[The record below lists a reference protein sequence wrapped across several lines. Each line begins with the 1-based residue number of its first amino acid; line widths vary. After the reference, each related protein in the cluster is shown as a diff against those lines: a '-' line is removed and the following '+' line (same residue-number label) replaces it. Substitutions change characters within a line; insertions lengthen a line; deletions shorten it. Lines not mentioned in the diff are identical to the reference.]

1 MSDNVLASVN
11 LTQAQVER
19 LLAKSLIEENE
30 ELSGL
35 LDGKKVFMSTQWQTS
50 KWSDPNAMVYLV
62 FVEDNEEATS
72 LEDDSADD
80 TPAGDSTSTEQSESG
95 EE

>member
-19 LLAKSLIEENE
+19 LLAKSLIEESE

-35 LDGKKVFMSTQWQTS
+35 LDGKKVFMSTQ
-50 KWSDPNAMVYLV
+50 
-62 FVEDNEEATS
+62 
-72 LEDDSADD
+72 
-80 TPAGDSTSTEQSESG
+80 
-95 EE
+95 